1 MNPATKTENEFIM
14 SAKLFAHVNDIPF
27 SKMTELVVLV
37 ALRQQK
43 EFLLP
48 KKNVDKSVD
57 NSSNKD

>member
-1 MNPATKTENEFIM
+1 MNPATKTEKEFIN
-14 SAKLFAHVNDIPF
+14 SAKLFAYANNIPF
-27 SKMTELVVLV
+27 SAMTSLVVLV

-57 NSSNKD
+57 K

>member
-1 MNPATKTENEFIM
+1 MNPATKTENEFIK
-14 SAKLFAHVNDIPF
+14 SAKMFAYANNIAF
-27 SKMTELVVLV
+27 SKMTELIILV